1 MKKIALTIATLL
13 LQLAFETSTQAE
25 IQTENTATSNT
36 IKSYLADN
44 FGIPELKASWYDNI
58 TGVTV
63 IGDTVSV
70 KTNLTSYTEKSSHIC
85 AGVSFFVFS
94 NKNNSLGLHT
104 IKVYSQSGGL
114 LINRSG
120 ISEKC

>member
-25 IQTENTATSNT
+25 MQTENTATSNS

-58 TGVTV
+58 TVVTV

-70 KTNLTSYTEKSSHIC
+70 KTDLTSYNEKASHIC

-94 NKNNSLGLHT
+94 NENHSLGLHT
-104 IKVYSQSGGL
+104 IKVYSQSGEL